1 MELEEVEEIV
11 KKILGN
17 FKKVEF
23 EGSDIVIYVDNPN
36 IIYSNEA
43 LLKQLATTLKKK
55 IIARSL
61 NLKKEEETKEEILKI
76 IPKEAGVKNITFQEK
91 FGEVYIEAL
100 KPGLVIGKKG
110 LNLREIIE
118 RTGWV
123 PKPIRTP
130 VINSETINIVRSLFF
145 KTQKERKRFLAEVGK
160 KINRKIQEKSE
171 HVKVIAL
178 GGFKQVGRSCLL
190 VQTKNS
196 KILIDCGI
204 SPEPGVLG
212 IEEAEKAFPYLN
224 SLGFPLEEIDAVVV
238 SHAHMDHIGFIPYLF
253 AYGYDGPV
261 YATPPTKELA
271 ALLLLDYINVVE
283 KSGHKPPYSS
293 KDVKKMLTHF
303 ITREYGEVTDI
314 TNEIKLTFHNA
325 GHILGSAM
333 VHLHIGEGLH
343 NLVYTG
349 DIKYGFSRLF
359 ETAETK
365 FPRIDSLFIES
376 TYGGKQDIMPKRHEA
391 EIRLMRRIKETI
403 ESGGSVLIPLFSVG
417 RSQEMM
423 VVIDEYIKNKNYE
436 FNAPVYLDGMILEAS
451 AIHTIYPEYLKEGL
465 QRKVLNNRSPF
476 ENPIF
481 EIVKKDKKEI
491 VENGSSVI
499 LASGGML
506 NGGTSLEYL
515 KLMAENPKNLLV
527 FVGYNSPTSLGRK
540 IQNGTREVALLDDEG
555 KLKKYNLN
563 MQVETIEG
571 FSGHSDRVQLLNF
584 VQNLQPKPKK
594 IFVMHGEEEK
604 SIQLAQAIRNITKAQ
619 TTVPNNLDIL
629 EIC

>member
-1 MELEEVEEIV
+1 MEIDEIEEIV
-11 KKILGN
+11 KKIIGN
-17 FKKVEF
+17 FKKVEV
-23 EGSDIVIYVDNPN
+23 EGCDIVIYVDDPN
-36 IIYSNEA
+36 LIYSNEA
-43 LLKQLATTLKKK
+43 VLKQLASSLKKK
-55 IIARSL
+55 IIARSV
-61 NLKKEEETKEEILKI
+61 NTKTEEEAKEEILKI
-76 IPKEAGVKNITFQEK
+76 VPEEAGIKNITFQEK

-110 LNLREIIE
+110 ANLKEIIK
-118 RTGWV
+118 RTGWI
-123 PKPIRTP
+123 PKTLRTP
-130 VINSETINIVRSLFF
+130 IINSETINIVRNLFF
-145 KTQKERKRFLAEVGK
+145 KTEKERKKFLIDIGK
-160 KINRKIQEKSE
+160 KINKKVLEKSD
-171 HVKVIAL
+171 HVKVFAL
-178 GGFKQVGRSCLL
+178 GGFRQVGRSSLL

-196 KILIDCGI
+196 KVLIDCGI

-212 IEEAEKAFPYLN
+212 VDEAEKAFPYLN
-224 SLGFPLEEIDAVVV
+224 SLGFPLEEIDAVVI
-238 SHAHMDHIGFIPYLF
+238 SHAHMDHIGFVPYLF

-283 KSGHKPPYSS
+283 KSGHQPPYSS

-303 ITREYGEVTDI
+303 ITREYNEVSDI
-314 TNEIKLTFHNA
+314 TDEIKLTFHNA

-359 ETAETK
+359 EVAETK
-365 FPRIDSLFIES
+365 FPRVDSLFIES
-376 TYGGKQDIMPKRHEA
+376 TYGGKQDIMPKRYEA
-391 EIRLMRRIKETI
+391 EMKLMKTIKQTI
-403 ESGGSVLIPLFSVG
+403 ENGGSVLIPLFSVG
-417 RSQEMM
+417 RSQEIM
-423 VVIDEYIKNKNYE
+423 VVIDEYIKNKDYE

-465 QRKVLNNRSPF
+465 QRKVLSNRSPF

-491 VENGSSVI
+491 VENGGSVI

-527 FVGYNSPTSLGRK
+527 FVGYNSATSLGRK
-540 IQNGTREVALLDDEG
+540 IQNGAREVALLDDEG
-555 KLKKYNLN
+555 KLKKYEIK

-594 IFVMHGEEEK
+594 VFVMHGEEEK
-604 SIQLAQAIRNITKAQ
+604 TFQLAQAIKNIIRSQ
-619 TTVPNNLDIL
+619 TFVPNNLDAL
-629 EIC
+629 DLC